1 MYTDLF
7 ILIGKCLLV
16 GIIWATFLL
25 PVIFDHG
32 NVLKYV
38 ICVIAVAIL
47 CYFFRGYAYVI
58 SQMTVIALIA
68 LILSWITS
76 MAFFSNEAKIKS
88 KVIAFSSIIAIFAS
102 SVLMLFRLI
111 NLITLPS
118 YPTYLD
124 YTKIRL
130 TLSLTYDNS
139 YGFSLELY

>member
-7 ILIGKCLLV
+7 ILIGKCLLI

-32 NVLKYV
+32 NVLKYA

-47 CYFFRGYAYVI
+47 CYFFRGYAYII

-76 MAFFSNEAKIKS
+76 MAFFSKEAKIKS
-88 KVIAFSSIIAIFAS
+88 KVIAFSSIIA
-102 SVLMLFRLI
+102 
-111 NLITLPS
+111 
-118 YPTYLD
+118 
-124 YTKIRL
+124 
-130 TLSLTYDNS
+130 
-139 YGFSLELY
+139 GFSYLIVTLFVNIKIF